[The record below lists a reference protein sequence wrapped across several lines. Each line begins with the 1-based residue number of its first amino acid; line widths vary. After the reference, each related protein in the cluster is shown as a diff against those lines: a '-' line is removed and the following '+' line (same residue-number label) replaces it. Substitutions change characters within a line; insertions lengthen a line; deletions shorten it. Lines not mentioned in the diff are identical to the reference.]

1 MAVENG
7 EQIWKDAENQFAELL
22 LPENESELIKY
33 LKNKLS

>member
-7 EQIWKDAENQFAELL
+7 EQIWNDTENQFAELL
-22 LPENESELIKY
+22 LPDNEAELIKY